1 MKKVITLLFLL
12 TTGVSLRAQTLARY
26 SSQDLSSATTVDRG
40 LASSRLNRESTV
52 DHPGFGAS
60 PQTVSPLYRQDY
72 AAPMHITRFSIP
84 GEKKKKVGSV
94 MTVLG
99 GALFVGGI
107 AVYAS
112 GDPNYEN
119 TTYNQTTG
127 QYETTT
133 VDPKRVLGVLMC
145 MAGAGVAIP
154 GVIIWTKGIR
164 QYNQYMREQGETGSL
179 KLSVGN
185 GGVGFA
191 YHF

>member
-12 TTGVSLRAQTLARY
+12 ATGVSLRAQTLARY
-26 SSQDLSSATTVDRG
+26 SSPDLSVTALDQQG
-40 LASSRLNRESTV
+40 
-52 DHPGFGAS
+52 PGAS
-60 PQTVSPLYRQDY
+60 PHAVSPLYR
-72 AAPMHITRFSIP
+72 AVNASPMHITKFSIP

-107 AVYAS
+107 ALYAS

-119 TTYNQTTG
+119 TTYNQTTQ

-133 VDPKRVLGVLMC
+133 IDPKRVLGVLMC

-164 QYNQYMREQGETGSL
+164 QYNQYMREQGETGAL
-179 KLSVGN
+179 RLGVGN
-185 GGVGFA
+185 GGAVLSYRF
-191 YHF
+191 